1 MFLSLLQRYVKYFYS
16 TKKSGLQ
23 IIFPTTAQVTEQDTA
38 QVTAQDTAQVTAQDT
53 EQVWKRNYPRKNFSH
68 YSGKVR
74 NHSKG
79 AGL

>member
-23 IIFPTTAQVTEQDTA
+23 IIFPTTAQVT
-38 QVTAQDTAQVTAQDT
+38 AQDTAQVT
-53 EQVWKRNYPRKNFSH
+53 WNRNYLSKNFSH
-68 YSGKVR
+68 YSSKVR

>member
-16 TKKSGLQ
+16 TKKSDLQ
-23 IIFPTTAQVTEQDTA
+23 IIFRTTAQVTA

-53 EQVWKRNYPRKNFSH
+53 AQVTWNRNYLSKNFSL
-68 YSGKVR
+68 YSSKVR

>member
-16 TKKSGLQ
+16 TKKSDLQ
-23 IIFPTTAQVTEQDTA
+23 IIFRTTAQVTA
-38 QVTAQDTAQVTAQDT
+38 QVTAQDTAQDTAQVT
-53 EQVWKRNYPRKNFSH
+53 WKRNYPSKNFRH

-74 NHSKG
+74 NYSKG